1 MYLANR
7 WYAAA
12 LSAELGAVPFARK
25 ICERDLVLFRTESGR
40 IAALEDR
47 CAHRH
52 APLSL
57 GAVKGETIQC
67 GYHGLCY
74 DSAGA
79 CVHIPAQSSIPPR
92 LKVEA
97 FAAGEAHG
105 WVWVWFGDAA
115 SADPALIPDWPW
127 FQHPDWRGFQLY
139 FHVNAAAQLFVD
151 NLLDLSHVA
160 FTHKTS
166 IGAAS
171 AADADAK
178 LEVRVEGETV
188 RGRRLLKNVDPGP
201 FIAAW
206 GNFPGRI
213 DRTSSFTWRP
223 PSNMEIRAEFEDAVD
238 AGRPAR
244 KITIMVINPITPE
257 TATTSHFWIGWARD
271 FALDDAA
278 LTQRSKS
285 ENTQVIQEDVR
296 VIEGQQRVLAAR
308 PGLAAVPIN
317 ADGAVVAVHKVLE
330 RLHGRARTA
339 TA

>member
-12 LSAELGAVPFARK
+12 LSAEIGALPFARK

-40 IAALEDR
+40 LAALEDR

-57 GAVKGETIQC
+57 GTVKGEAIQC

-74 DSAGA
+74 DLDGM
-79 CVHIPAQSSIPPR
+79 CVHIPGQNAIPPR
-92 LKVEA
+92 ARVEA
-97 FAAGEAHG
+97 FPVREAHG
-105 WVWVWFGDAA
+105 WVWVWLGDAA
-115 SADPALIPDWPW
+115 RADAALIPDWPW
-127 FQHPDWRGFQLY
+127 FRHRDWRGFQLY
-139 FHVNAAAQLFVD
+139 FHVGAAAQLFVD

-160 FTHKTS
+160 FTHHKS

-178 LEVRVEGETV
+178 LEVRVDGEEV
-188 RGRRLLKNVDPGP
+188 RGRRLLKGVEPGP
-201 FIAAW
+201 FIANW
-206 GNFPGRI
+206 GKFPGRI

-223 PSNMEIRAEFEDAVD
+223 PSNMEIRAEFGD
-238 AGRPAR
+238 GAR

-271 FALDDAA
+271 FALDDDA
-278 LTQRSKS
+278 LTERSKE
-285 ENTQVIQEDVR
+285 ENTQVIREDVR

-308 PGLAAVPIN
+308 PDLTAVPIN
-317 ADGAVVAVHKVLE
+317 ADGAVIAVHKVLE
-330 RLHGRARTA
+330 RLRG
-339 TA
+339 